1 MLKFAGLYLMAV
13 LSVSAVQGSI
23 EISNEPILSADAIAY
38 YYDRLDEF
46 VDDNIIH
53 PSTRYIP
60 DLRMAPDQRRLLKA
74 ISKYDRVGV
83 ESGHGTGKSASF
95 SWAIIA
101 YLCTRYNTLGMPV
114 KVPCIAPTHHQLYD
128 VLWPEVKRWLAM
140 SRLRPL
146 LTVNSEELWY
156 NGAKDMCF
164 ARSRS
169 VVKSENLQGF
179 HAPHLLWVCDEA
191 FGITRMELWE
201 TIEGSL
207 TEDDN
212 KILFGGQ
219 HSIIIGYC
227 HDAFHKD
234 RAAWSHPHGCL
245 LRFNS
250 EKSPLAKPEYAMR
263 IARKYGR
270 NSDVYRVRVLGTEP
284 KGNPDAF
291 IQLQDVEAARN
302 RQVSGSGT
310 IEMGVDCA
318 RHGDDLFV
326 VQTRHGLHF
335 FPSFSLP
342 STDTDQMYNGVIQE
356 LRKYRKLTGVSTT
369 ARIKI
374 DNTGGW
380 GAGLVDRLLKNR
392 IDNIEVIPVT
402 FGIDVGDKEYADN
415 ISVMWGEARDMMPDC
430 EIEDHDR
437 AEFLAEQLCTRR
449 FELDKYGRIK
459 IESKKKYKN
468 DYEASPD
475 DADAFVLCASHKAAP
490 KRVFPYY
497 HSTDARDYHGFVIP
511 WEKVEPAKSCV
522 FVVLVA
528 DKDLGIYGALYFWG
542 RDSHRLLQYDEI
554 VEPNPTA
561 KRVSDAIKRKCGCRY
576 RDLNDGQ
583 QFITRIFGNPVIFAK
598 SKDFAYYMRKEKLTL
613 RKAAAYNPEG
623 ALVET
628 NKMFERK
635 QVTLHPRCEE
645 TNRQWTDWQIVSG
658 KPKIG
663 YPLCETLLI
672 MSSELRELKEIVD
685 DIEFKPYGKARN
697 KIREKLYKDG
707 YRGMYEIMKQGVKGD
722 RPKGKGRTRGPND
735 YLAT

>member
-1 MLKFAGLYLMAV
+1 MLKFSAFISIMLAV
-13 LSVSAVQGSI
+13 PQIQGSLD
-23 EISNEPILSADAIAY
+23 ISNEPVLSADALVY

-46 VDDNIIH
+46 VDDNIIY
-53 PSTRYIP
+53 PAKRYIP
-60 DLRMAPDQRRLLKA
+60 GLDMTKDQRNLLRA
-74 ISKYDRVGV
+74 VGKYDRVGV

-95 SWAIIA
+95 SWTVIA

-156 NGAKDMCF
+156 NGAKDMVF

-219 HSIIIGYC
+219 HSVIIGYC

-234 RAAWSHPHGCL
+234 KAAWSDPHGCL

-250 EKSPLAKPEYAMR
+250 EKSPLAKPEYALR

-291 IQLQDVEAARN
+291 IQLQEVEAARN
-302 RQVSGSGT
+302 RQVPGSGV

-326 VQTRHGLHF
+326 VQTRWGNHF
-335 FPSFSLP
+335 YPSFSLP
-342 STDTDQMYNGVIQE
+342 STDTDQMHAGVIQE
-356 LRKYRKLTGVSTT
+356 LRKYRKLTGVTTT

-380 GAGLVDRLLKNR
+380 GAGLVDLLLKNR
-392 IDNIEVIPVT
+392 TDNIEVIPVT

-415 ISVMWGEARDMMPDC
+415 ISIMWGDARDMMPFS
-430 EIEDHDR
+430 EIEDYDR
-437 AEFLAEQLCTRR
+437 AEFLVEQLCTRR
-449 FELDKYGRIK
+449 FDLDKYGRIK
-459 IESKKKYKN
+459 IEPKKKYKL
-468 DYEASPD
+468 DYETSPD
-475 DADAFVLCASHKAAP
+475 DADAFVLCASNRAAP

-497 HSTDARDYHGFVIP
+497 HSTDARDYHGFTIP
-511 WEKVEPAKSCV
+511 WDTLEPAKSCV

-528 DKDLGIYGALYFWG
+528 AKDMGIYGALYFWG
-542 RDSHRLLQYDEI
+542 RESHRLLQYDEI
-554 VEPNPTA
+554 IEANPTA
-561 KRVSDAIKRKCGCRY
+561 QRIADAIIAKCGCNHT
-576 RDLNDGQ
+576 DLGNGK
-583 QFITRIFGNPVIFAK
+583 QFITRIYGNAAIFDKAK
-598 SKDFAYYMRKEKLTL
+598 DIAYYLRRKKMIVH
-613 RKAAAYNPEG
+613 KASAYNPEG
-623 ALVET
+623 ALTEV
-628 NKMFERK
+628 NKMQEHK
-635 QVTLHPRCEE
+635 QITLHPRCEE
-645 TNRQWTDWQIVSG
+645 TNRQWTGWEIVNG
-658 KPKIG
+658 RPKPG
-663 YPLCETLLI
+663 YPLCETLMI
-672 MSSELRELKEIVD
+672 VSSELRVLKEISED
-685 DIEFKPYGKARN
+685 EPLKPYGRQKN
-697 KIREKLYKDG
+697 QIREKLYKDG
-707 YRGMYEIMKQGVKGD
+707 YKGMYQLMKDGVKVE
-722 RPKGKGRTRGPND
+722 RTGKTGRSRGPND